1 MFGVLW
7 VRWARWPPS
16 GGEWAG
22 GTTRPMPMK
31 PALTYGLA
39 ELLDIARAT
48 SRWLLGYAVG
58 LCARVCCV
66 FGPACGRPPARTQA
80 QKLSPRPRAPQLG
93 PCGGGGA
100 KKLAF
105 DLSLRRGGRPKD
117 CRPAWTAQITR
128 CHTDRA
134 CRNSFTDLALRLPP
148 RNLVFALSRLWSPNE
163 RMSRLGVC

>member
-1 MFGVLW
+1 MFGVLR

-66 FGPACGRPPARTQA
+66 FGPACGRPARTQA
-80 QKLSPRPRAPQLG
+80 QKLSARGRLNWAPL
-93 PCGGGGA
+93 
-100 KKLAF
+100 
-105 DLSLRRGGRPKD
+105 
-117 CRPAWTAQITR
+117 
-128 CHTDRA
+128 
-134 CRNSFTDLALRLPP
+134 
-148 RNLVFALSRLWSPNE
+148 
-163 RMSRLGVC
+163 